1 MKKLLALAFV
11 LMLTLALIPVRGNA
25 DERTYYFNIAREDA
39 DTNDCTAIPCRTL
52 LHLAAIFGP
61 LFSGSPQTPPSAFA
75 PVVAANTCNI
85 ALPVV
90 SQNVVLV
97 GGGTCQ
103 YTATCNGVACGGVNA
118 ITSWA
123 ITAQSTANA
132 FTVTTAGVLQGGS
145 AASSVTTAAYT
156 VTVTATNTAGTS
168 PGVVQTV
175 NAFAAPVV
183 ASHACT
189 IKSPVTN
196 GVNVVL
202 QAGGNCQYTA
212 TCSGGACSG
221 GNAISAWAITSQ
233 TRTNGYQI
241 TNAGILQGGSSAAS
255 ITNETDTVTITATNA
270 GGTSAAVG
278 QTVTAVTV
286 PAITNQNFS
295 VGLPLTNG
303 QTIGTMVASPTP
315 SSWAITA
322 VSTVT
327 TCPKGMSF
335 PTDGCTGAPGGT
347 AQFPTLLSGG
357 AYSGQNW
364 TTRPPW
370 NVAGV
375 DYAVASIA
383 QITTHCGSLTDWQT
397 LPTSGSIS
405 WSGSGHN
412 VNISGTNTV
421 ATCYD
426 FSLHGGAQI
435 LVSGTNNTV
444 SWSSLAYGANGAASS
459 DQSIVNCTGGSSPSF
474 LNNYVTGNGS
484 TLGLTGQSSL
494 IIASS
499 GCGGTVTMEY
509 NYFLNFQQHVLE
521 NNANNTIVYK
531 YNLVYNGGSA
541 GAGPHLN
548 YQQFGNNGGTVT
560 STVAF
565 NTTYQPTTPLAGG
578 EGFQCYANGTGAT
591 ACNVSNNTMIYGPN
605 GEGRLNVINNTSGIF
620 AATNRTVNANYI
632 DYRGGVPWSGCGG
645 FGTIVGNSCVETG
658 TGGTVTYTNNIFPPT
673 GATIPAQ

>member
-11 LMLTLALIPVRGNA
+11 LALTS
-25 DERTYYFNIAREDA
+25 
-39 DTNDCTAIPCRTL
+39 
-52 LHLAAIFGP
+52 AASAGIFGP

-103 YTATCNGVACGGVNA
+103 YTATCNGAACGGVNA

-132 FTVTTAGVLQGGS
+132 FAVTAVGVLQGGS

-241 TNAGILQGGSSAAS
+241 TSAGILQGGSNAAS

-270 GGTSAAVG
+270 GGTSTAVG
-278 QTVTAVTV
+278 QTVTAITV
-286 PAITNQNFS
+286 PAITNQNFN
-295 VGLPLTNG
+295 VGLPLIFP
-303 QTIGTMVASPTP
+303 QTIGTMVATANPA
-315 SSWAITA
+315 SWAITA
-322 VSTVT
+322 VSGDGASPADFSISNGGVITTTANAPTDITAPGTVT
-327 TCPKGMSF
+327 INMTATNATGTSAAGTATLTIGNLASCPRGTAF
-335 PTDGCTGAPGGT
+335 ADGCVSAPVGAAPY
-347 AQFPTLLSGG
+347 PTLLNSY
-357 AYSGQNW
+357 AA
-364 TTRPPW
+364 RPPW

-375 DYAVASIA
+375 DYNVG
-383 QITTHCGSLTDWQT
+383 TTGTLTPYTGQAISGWSFS
-397 LPTSGSIS
+397 SGSSPHLNSTTNGATLTGWDFSGLNNFQLVVQNSNVIVS
-405 WSGSGHN
+405 NNSFKLFSGS
-412 VNISGTNTV
+412 
-421 ATCYD
+421 
-426 FSLHGGAQI
+426 
-435 LVSGTNNTV
+435 
-444 SWSSLAYGANGAASS
+444 
-459 DQSIVNCTGGSSPSF
+459 NCTGAVGHECQEPVK
-474 LNNYVTGNGS
+474 VTSGTGVTFTKNIVDGGCSIQMNG
-484 TLGLTGQSSL
+484 
-494 IIASS
+494 AS
-499 GCGGTVTMEY
+499 TVTWS
-509 NYFLNFQQHVLE
+509 
-521 NNANNTIVYK
+521 
-531 YNLVYNGGSA
+531 NG
-541 GAGPHLN
+541 
-548 YQQFGNNGGTVT
+548 T
-560 STVAF
+560 
-565 NTTYQPTTPLAGG
+565 LAG
-578 EGFQCYANGTGAT
+578 
-591 ACNVSNNTMIYGPN
+591 
-605 GEGRLNVINNTSGIF
+605 R
-620 AATNRTVNANYI
+620 
-632 DYRGGVPWSGCGG
+632 
-645 FGTIVGNSCVETG
+645 
-658 TGGTVTYTNNIFPPT
+658 
-673 GATIPAQ
+673 